1 MRVFL
6 FLLLFAMISHLT
18 FAQSTELEQVDA
30 DQLATLIQ
38 THKGEKPILLNVW
51 ATWCAPCIEELP
63 YLLELQKKYADQ
75 FELVLVSADFKEAVP
90 EAKEFLEEQG
100 VRFTT
105 YLKTGKDDA
114 FISRLSTTW
123 TGALPFTIIFSKQ
136 GDVSSEWEGKAEF
149 EQFEEELLKVIN

>member
-1 MRVFL
+1 MKIFL
-6 FLLLFAMISHLT
+6 SLLVVLMSVHLSY
-18 FAQSTELEQVDA
+18 AQKPELQPIDA
-30 DQLATLIQ
+30 EQLAGLIAN
-38 THKGEKPILLNVW
+38 HKGDKPILLNVW
-51 ATWCAPCIEELP
+51 ATWCSPCVEELP
-63 YLLELQKKYADQ
+63 YLLELEKKYANQ

-90 EAKEFLEEQG
+90 EAQLFLEEQG

-105 YLKTGKDDA
+105 YLKTGKDDT

-149 EQFEEELLKVIN
+149 EQFEKELLKVIN